1 MIENQ
6 SQRENTQAKLLELQQ
21 LCTRKQN
28 EAGDAHIRELTLRS
42 LKHRINQLT
51 EELARFE
58 TQSVASR

>member
-21 LCTRKQN
+21 LFTRKQH
-28 EAGDAHIRELTLRS
+28 EAGDTHVRELTLRS

-58 TQSVASR
+58 AQSVASL